1 MCWRVAFGARRRRRG
16 NDEGVHAI
24 GGVLRD
30 FWVRAI
36 FGVGQWACHAATFG
50 EHVDNGFAS
59 AAADGDTA
67 ARDANPDADDAAAL
81 NDIRYQPSKLE
92 QVADATST
100 VIQKTAT
107 KGVEWTV
114 TLFDALLN

>member
-1 MCWRVAFGARRRRRG
+1 MKGFMQLVAFLG
-16 NDEGVHAI
+16 
-24 GGVLRD
+24 
-30 FWVRAI
+30 I
-36 FGVGQWACHAATFG
+36 FGFALFLGLDSGHATLQHLAGTSTTASATPPLMATPPAATPTPTPTMPPL
-50 EHVDNGFAS
+50 ATPAPS
-59 AAADGDTA
+59 PS
-67 ARDANPDADDAAAL
+67 PDVQPLAL

>member
-1 MCWRVAFGARRRRRG
+1 MRGMMNLLAFL
-16 NDEGVHAI
+16 GV
-24 GGVLRD
+24 
-30 FWVRAI
+30 F
-36 FGVGQWACHAATFG
+36 
-50 EHVDNGFAS
+50 GFALFLGLDSGHATLQHLARSS
-59 AAADGDTA
+59 ATTVASATPPPLTA
-67 ARDANPDADDAAAL
+67 TPPATTPTPTPPLATPTPSPSPDVQPMVL
-81 NDIRYQPSKLE
+81 NDIRYHPSKLE

>member
-1 MCWRVAFGARRRRRG
+1 VQP
-16 NDEGVHAI
+16 
-24 GGVLRD
+24 L
-30 FWVRAI
+30 
-36 FGVGQWACHAATFG
+36 
-50 EHVDNGFAS
+50 
-59 AAADGDTA
+59 
-67 ARDANPDADDAAAL
+67 AL